1 MIDIDELLASAIRT
15 VWLQING
22 PSPQTHRIEVE
33 IARRVR
39 VVLEREGVIITPSRP
54 APEVWQSSNCSIP
67 IHDLNAS
74 NDDQEKLRQH
84 NL

>member
-1 MIDIDELLASAIRT
+1 MIDIDELLAAAIRT

-22 PSPQTHRIEVE
+22 PSPPTHRIEVE

-67 IHDLNAS
+67 IPDLNA
-74 NDDQEKLRQH
+74 ER
-84 NL
+84 